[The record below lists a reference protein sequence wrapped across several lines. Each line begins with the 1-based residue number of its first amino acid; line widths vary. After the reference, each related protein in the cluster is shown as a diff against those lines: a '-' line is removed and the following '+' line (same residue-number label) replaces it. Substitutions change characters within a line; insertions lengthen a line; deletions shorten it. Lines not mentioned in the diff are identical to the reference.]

1 MRAFAYLDS
10 TPTGEEKPCLHVNGH
25 KLVMSMQEMQSLI
38 NDLLHVQR
46 ALNPVHA
53 VPYQRINTNLN
64 LNLNLYEHHA
74 PRARLGVKA

>member
-1 MRAFAYLDS
+1 MRAFAYLES
-10 TPTGEEKPCLHVNGH
+10 THTGEKPCLHVNGH

-53 VPYQRINTNLN
+53 VPYQRNLSLNTNTNL
-64 LNLNLYEHHA
+64 YEQHA